1 MGLRE
6 FLEDA
11 GRLLKV
17 VRKPTREEYWMLLR
31 MCVLGMTLIGV
42 YGFIILYLSTVIA
55 SAMGF

>member
-11 GRLLKV
+11 SRLLKV